1 MSHSLC
7 WMPHYSHFYYTGCFQ
22 NGPAG
27 LVVNR
32 MCIGESTQYINYH
45 HTSYAFHMSLKS
57 CSKIYQIVWIYVK
70 EHVKKKKK
78 KKCVTSCKE
87 QPIFH
92 VQ

>member
-22 NGPAG
+22 NAPAG

-45 HTSYAFHMSLKS
+45 HTSYAFHVSLKS

-70 EHVKKKKK
+70 EHVKKKV
-78 KKCVTSCKE
+78 CYILQGTTHIPCTVIC
-87 QPIFH
+87 I
-92 VQ
+92 